1 MMRAARTPARSLYVA
16 APLGLA
22 GHLAESVSR

>member
-1 MMRAARTPARSLYVA
+1 VRTSVA

-22 GHLAESVSR
+22 GMAKPTRAEVTTGPISG